1 MSRSGDFGGDDEI
14 HGDNGPGFGG
24 LGFETF
30 DDVILGQQGDD
41 LLFGG
46 IGEDD
51 IIGGHNVLGGAD
63 GDDTID
69 GGAGADVVLGDN
81 GQIRRILTGVDLD
94 TYARYLAPFSDVIR
108 IITTFDNIDKISGND
123 RILGGAGRDIL
134 HGQRGADRI
143 DGQSGDDNIFGELGS
158 DVLFGGDGHDVVL
171 AEAGQIL
178 PIFNAD
184 GFPMVNAD
192 GSWRRTI
199 VLEDDG
205 VIVDYLNGGVDFG
218 IAFMAGLAERLSR
231 VDLVLIGGMT
241 SSAVTPSV
249 PLLILVNFVAAS
261 TNEIHGGSGNDI
273 LFGGSAADLILGA
286 AGDDQIFGG
295 LGDDQLD
302 GQGDDDLVVGD
313 DITNSALRSYLSRVL
328 HGVRLTDDLT
338 NSGLTVL
345 APGGSLVVP
354 DGAIRPEA
362 LACGSP
368 GAPVGQVLTGASYL
382 GATLVR
388 SDGTVIPH
396 ILAVS
401 GNFPHD
407 PDRTPGNDRV
417 SGGTGDDVLVG
428 DHLDVWQELPDIA
441 SFTVAEALLQAEI
454 DRLISAFSQL
464 GIDHDLAEAT
474 SGGVRRF
481 HPGGQVASGNDAIVG
496 GRGRDQFTGDS
507 AELSAPAGGAVVID
521 EATYLVEA
529 AEFYA
534 TLLDMGHITADLADL
549 VTQAHRTVLVGL
561 VEQALRFGAPAA
573 GTPRLHT
580 VTMGNDLLQAKANPL
595 VFGDEDPD
603 VLVGADRTFFETADP
618 LTLSPQTLDDLLAV
632 FEERDEGQP
641 IVRGVRAVL
650 PPVVDVSA
658 VPFDRSC
665 TPLVAVD
672 RLVIDPVDVVLN
684 NPASW
689 AAPSMLTADD
699 N

>member
-1 MSRSGDFGGDDEI
+1 
-14 HGDNGPGFGG
+14 
-24 LGFETF
+24 
-30 DDVILGQQGDD
+30 
-41 LLFGG
+41 
-46 IGEDD
+46 
-51 IIGGHNVLGGAD
+51 
-63 GDDTID
+63 
-69 GGAGADVVLGDN
+69 
-81 GQIRRILTGVDLD
+81 
-94 TYARYLAPFSDVIR
+94 
-108 IITTFDNIDKISGND
+108 
-123 RILGGAGRDIL
+123 LGGAGRDIL

-158 DVLFGGDGHDVVL
+158 DVLFGGDGNDVVL

-184 GFPMVNAD
+184 GSPVVNAD

-218 IAFMAGLAERLSR
+218 TAFTAGLADRLSR

-241 SSAVTPSV
+241 PSAVTPSV

-261 TNEIHGGSGNDI
+261 TNEIDGGSGNDI

-313 DITNSALRSYLSRVL
+313 DISNSALRSYLSRVL

-338 NSGLTVL
+338 NSGVTLL
-345 APGGSLVVP
+345 ALGGTLVVP
-354 DGAIRPEA
+354 DGAIRPEV
-362 LACGSP
+362 LACGAP
-368 GAPVGQVLTGASYL
+368 GAPVGQVLTGAGYL

-388 SDGTVIPH
+388 SDGTVVPR

-401 GNFPHD
+401 GNFLHD
-407 PDRTPGNDRV
+407 PDRAPGNDRV
-417 SGGTGDDVLVG
+417 SGGTGDDVLIG

-464 GIDHDLAEAT
+464 AIDHDLAEAT

-481 HPGGQVASGNDAIVG
+481 HPGRQVASGNDTIVG
-496 GRGRDQFTGDS
+496 GRGTDQFSGDS
-507 AELSAPAGGAVVID
+507 AELSAPAGSAVVID
-521 EATYLVEA
+521 EATYLADA
-529 AEFYA
+529 AELYA
-534 TLLDMGHITADLADL
+534 TLLDMDQITGDLADL
-549 VTQAHRTVLVGL
+549 VIEARRGVLVGL
-561 VEQALRFGAPAA
+561 INQALRFGAPAA
-573 GTPRLHT
+573 GTPLLHN
-580 VTMGNDLLQAKANPL
+580 VTMGNDLLDARAKPL

-603 VLVGADRTFFETADP
+603 VLVGADTAFSETADP
-618 LTLSPQTLDDLLAV
+618 LTLSPRALADLVAAFEELDD
-632 FEERDEGQP
+632 GQP
-641 IVRGVRAVL
+641 IERGEQAVL

-665 TPLVAVD
+665 TPAVGVD
-672 RLVIDPVDVVLN
+672 HLLIDPVDVVLN
-684 NPASW
+684 DPASR
-689 AAPSMLTADD
+689 AAPSMLGAGLPTDE